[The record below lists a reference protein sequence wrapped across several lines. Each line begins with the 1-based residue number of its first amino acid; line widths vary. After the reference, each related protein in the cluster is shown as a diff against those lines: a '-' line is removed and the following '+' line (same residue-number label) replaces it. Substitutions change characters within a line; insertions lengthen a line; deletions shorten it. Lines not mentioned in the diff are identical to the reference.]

1 MPYDIAMD
9 AVPTFTWIRWDDA
22 GVIERVGPEAIVTS
36 FWCVVVPVRA
46 GSSFYRFR
54 TRDGIEARFEIPR
67 QRRSVVLG
75 YVRTPLWFSAT
86 ILAAPVVFAGRSWSL
101 VPIVAALAGIAAVLT
116 FVVGRLPPGERERR
130 ELLRRVSGIGA
141 PPELMPAP
149 MLDEIREGL
158 ADAWYRAEH
167 RDWRDAILAGT
178 ASEVLVALADY
189 YQVARLLARARAN
202 LINAEG
208 N

>member
-1 MPYDIAMD
+1 MD
-9 AVPTFTWIRWDDA
+9 AVPTFAWIGWEDA
-22 GVIERVGPEAIVTS
+22 GAIERVGPESIVTS

-46 GSSFYRFR
+46 GNSFYRFR
-54 TRDGIEARFEIPR
+54 TRDGIDARFEIPR

-101 VPIVAALAGIAAVLT
+101 VPIVAALTGIAAVLT
-116 FVVGRLPPGERERR
+116 FVVGRLSQEERERR

-141 PPELMPAP
+141 PPELMRAP
-149 MLDEIREGL
+149 MLDEIREDL

-178 ASEVLVALADY
+178 ASELLVALADY
-189 YQVARLLARARAN
+189 YQRPRLLARAREN

>member
-1 MPYDIAMD
+1 MSYDMAMD
-9 AVPTFTWIRWDDA
+9 AVPTFAWIGWDDA
-22 GVIERVGPEAIVTS
+22 GAIECVGPEAIVTS
-36 FWCVVVPVRA
+36 FWCVVVPVWA
-46 GSSFYRFR
+46 GNSFYRFL
-54 TRDGIEARFEIPR
+54 TRDGVEARFEIPR

-75 YVRTPLWFSAT
+75 YLRTPLWFSAL
-86 ILAAPVVFAGRSWSL
+86 ILAAPVVFAGQLWSL
-101 VPIVAALAGIAAVLT
+101 VPIVAALAGAAAVLT

-130 ELLRRVSGIGA
+130 ELLRRVSGLGA
-141 PPELMPAP
+141 PPELMPAT

-189 YQVARLLARARAN
+189 YQVPRLLARARAN
-202 LINAEG
+202 VINAEG